1 MKETLAGMQH
11 NATQF
16 TRLSRRVPDLPHY
29 IPTRLTD
36 YPRSSPSSSLNQSFQ
51 SETDSLSTVSESSFT
66 SDSSYTYD
74 ANRKPKKKIL
84 KNSNAPRKHKHHVR
98 WNLENLE
105 NVSDTD
111 SVSVDSSSS
120 LSSNSKSYQRARE
133 TANRTVYN
141 WQEFERPLP
150 AGSTG
155 LTPLYKLPQNGTK
168 TIYRT
173 YSSDVYIPHQLTQ
186 DIQQHRSLRHI
197 VSADPNHF
205 RQQPQPMLND
215 PRPFGVQFQQHSN
228 FQQHSTPVTSP
239 ETLNQSMDRVVNVP
253 VLHLDESQ
261 VPQLEMSNLEERR
274 QRHLFQFPRQKP
286 VPYVNTD
293 NKLRMRM
300 QTLNEEDKNDY
311 DHLDND
317 EIKDD
322 QSYSD
327 EDLDEALSIIEQSEH
342 ESDDSPDLHEA
353 LVPTNS
359 PMPPPI
365 PLKQR
370 KHPKDP
376 PKDSVDIN
384 TEPQLKTPPPP
395 VPPKRFSK
403 LSKRPPVSLISVIPS
418 PQVPNTPQ
426 QDGLEENIT
435 NSESIILP
443 PPPEF
448 ADTLKTKRP
457 SENSLHSPSCET
469 LIGNE
474 SPPTD
479 GTHTPLEPEIY
490 PENKVFLNPEM
501 SWMAPTNLKL
511 NDRIVEGAEDPI
523 RRSPTHRE
531 SKNFK
536 TGSYTQL
543 SNGIGNLSLS
553 SDPVLQRHN
562 SFSPRILRQ
571 NDSNHYKL
579 QRSTTLPHNLSQN
592 FTKEEQA
599 VVQWYKNHSTMKPV
613 IVDTDREIDQMLA
626 ELETNQNRPEQKPK
640 IPYSPTPGG
649 KKSFGKYKLCYH
661 AQAYSHVSI
670 SLVPFQCCTTL
681 TFTEAYNYFVI
692 ALG

>member
-16 TRLSRRVPDLPHY
+16 TRISRQVPDLPHY

-84 KNSNAPRKHKHHVR
+84 KNSNAPRKHKRHVR

-133 TANRTVYN
+133 TANRTVHN

-155 LTPLYKLPQNGTK
+155 LTPPYKLPQNGTK
-168 TIYRT
+168 TVYRT
-173 YSSDVYIPHQLTQ
+173 YSGDVYIPRQLTQ
-186 DIQQHRSLRHI
+186 DNQQHRSLRHI

-215 PRPFGVQFQQHSN
+215 PRLFDVQFQQHSP

-239 ETLNQSMDRVVNVP
+239 ETLNRSMDRVINVP

-261 VPQLEMSNLEERR
+261 VPQLEISNLKERR
-274 QRHLFQFPRQKP
+274 QRHLFQFPTQTP
-286 VPYVNTD
+286 VPYD

-370 KHPKDP
+370 KQRLKDP

-384 TEPQLKTPPPP
+384 TEPKLKTPPPP
-395 VPPKRFSK
+395 VPPKKFSK
-403 LSKRPPVSLISVIPS
+403 LSKIPPVSLISVIPS
-418 PQVPNTPQ
+418 PQMPDTPQ
-426 QDGLEENIT
+426 QDGLGEENIT
-435 NSESIILP
+435 NTESVILP

-448 ADTLKTKRP
+448 AGTPKTKSP

-474 SPPTD
+474 SPPTN
-479 GTHTPLEPEIY
+479 GTHTLLEPEIY
-490 PENKVFLNPEM
+490 PENMLNPEM
-501 SWMAPTNLKL
+501 SWMTPTNLKL

-523 RRSPTHRE
+523 KRSPTHSE

-543 SNGIGNLSLS
+543 SNGIGHLSLS

-579 QRSTTLPHNLSQN
+579 QRSATLPHKSSQN

-599 VVQWYKNHSTMKPV
+599 VVQWYKNRSTMKPV
-613 IVDTDREIDQMLA
+613 IVDTDREIDQMLT
-626 ELETNQNRPEQKPK
+626 ELETNQNRLEQKPK

-649 KKSFGKYKLCYH
+649 KKSFGKYQLCYH
-661 AQAYSHVSI
+661 AQPYSHVLI
-670 SLVPFQCCTTL
+670 SLVPFQCCNI
-681 TFTEAYNYFVI
+681 Y
-692 ALG
+692 